1 MIRSVGAE
9 TASYRI
15 VSARRVSVSRTAF
28 SRSMMGNRTHRQHHS
43 DKTPE
48 TCSALQERLASPE
61 LAHGVWCRRLV
72 RGCSEAAAWGPDA
85 KADWKRA
92 AFQRL
97 SCVPHL
103 LPPEHKWL
111 VCPAVWIVA
120 FLHRLG
126 PLKVWFAVVVRCR
139 CREAAPHSSLV
150 IQLLISEHQRHRY
163 IIATEVIDLPQR
175 IGPAGHLAENV

>member
-1 MIRSVGAE
+1 MSTRDP
-9 TASYRI
+9 
-15 VSARRVSVSRTAF
+15 F
-28 SRSMMGNRTHRQHHS
+28 SRSRDCIVSHRISSSAVCISNSFFEIEIMMVNRTPAAPFRQ
-43 DKTPE
+43 TPE

-150 IQLLISEHQRHRY
+150 IRLLISEHQRASATQISHR
-163 IIATEVIDLPQR
+163 
-175 IGPAGHLAENV
+175 HLR